1 MHIFITGGA
10 GFIGSQTA
18 EALLQRGDS
27 VSVIDLFD
35 FGYDPR
41 RKEDNIRILSQ
52 YPQFR
57 LYRGDIRDRNLLR
70 RIFQEQKPDVVVHLA
85 ARAGVRPSLEEPA
98 SYMDINITGTVEILE
113 TMKEFGCDRM
123 VFASSSSVYGSRKQG
138 PFRETDNVDIPASPY
153 AATKRAGEIICANYH
168 YLYNMQ
174 CTCLRFFTV
183 YGPRQRPEMAIHLF
197 ADKIS
202 KGERITMFG
211 DGSSIRDYTFVED
224 IVTGVIASI
233 DTPLGYEIINLGNSS
248 PIRLDALIQKIA
260 VSLGT
265 TANIIQLPD
274 QPGDVPLTY
283 ADVSKAKQ
291 LLRYAPDTPLDVGL
305 ARFVQ
310 WYTTYT
316 PSDS

>member
-52 YPQFR
+52 YPKFR